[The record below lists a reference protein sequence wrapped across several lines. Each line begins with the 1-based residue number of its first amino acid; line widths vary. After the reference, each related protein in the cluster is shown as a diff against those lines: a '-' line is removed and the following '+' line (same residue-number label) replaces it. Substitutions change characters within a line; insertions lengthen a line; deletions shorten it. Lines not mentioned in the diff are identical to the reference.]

1 MSGRRKRGAGV
12 QSRVVGIR
20 FREAEWAALQQ
31 FAAGVGQPASRVLR
45 RLAREAASGR
55 PDYFKDELVDLR
67 GAVRE
72 LAKIG
77 GNLNQ
82 LARAA
87 NQGAG
92 VRGAD
97 VRRVVNA
104 CTVQTAAV
112 KELYRAAVRTTVKRA
127 VVAAEEE
134 AE

>member
-1 MSGRRKRGAGV
+1 MSGRKSRSPKVRSRMAFVRLREDEYAGL
-12 QSRVVGIR
+12 QQL
-20 FREAEWAALQQ
+20 AAAL
-31 FAAGVGQPASRVLR
+31 GQAPSRVLR
-45 RLAREAASGR
+45 RLLREALTGR